1 MLLEAYTVT
10 ATPFSTPQMCHE
22 FDYKCHENGLTH
34 TSFAN
39 TGGAAWIKCDTEQH
53 GAVWTAPSVAG
64 KNKLLRV
71 TATVPAPPV
80 CGKPQLAWRTGSP
93 ESVDVRSMQLVKL
106 QLQCL
111 NL

>member
-10 ATPFSTPQMCHE
+10 ATPFSTHVHE

-39 TGGAAWIKCDTEQH
+39 TGAAAWIKCDTEQH

-64 KNKLLRV
+64 KDKLLWV
-71 TATVPAPPV
+71 TATVVTPRPPGVWKAPA
-80 CGKPQLAWRTGSP
+80 CMEDSFT
-93 ESVDVRSMQLVKL
+93 
-106 QLQCL
+106 
-111 NL
+111 